1 MWSINDLNAPL
12 RQWEIL
18 IRQQQCVLDDGVSL
32 PYVIFKDH
40 LSTTADIILGKSHKI
55 KVFIIIM
62 FFRRGRHSMPGGD
75 IMGNML
81 ESQPNQAGGDLG
93 ESKHPWANAFIRV
106 RVEYTSKRYE
116 GISLIHLNVTGSQSA
131 KNRKGTLWQR
141 PALSCCCGWT
151 LQQGSHILFMGMLQ
165 HQENAKI

>member
-1 MWSINDLNAPL
+1 MM
-12 RQWEIL
+12 E
-18 IRQQQCVLDDGVSL
+18 SL

-81 ESQPNQAGGDLG
+81 EELAQPSRWGSRG
-93 ESKHPWANAFIRV
+93 EQTP
-106 RVEYTSKRYE
+106 
-116 GISLIHLNVTGSQSA
+116 
-131 KNRKGTLWQR
+131 
-141 PALSCCCGWT
+141 
-151 LQQGSHILFMGMLQ
+151 MGQCLY
-165 HQENAKI
+165 